1 MDADSRDQDLRT
13 PLSWAAISGHQ
24 EVVKM
29 LLESGRV
36 DRDSKDAD
44 DLTPYLW
51 AAGGGYDAVVKLL
64 QPSDQHVNID

>member
-1 MDADSRDQDLRT
+1 MDADSKDRNSRT
-13 PLSWAAISGHQ
+13 PLSWAAIFGHQ
-24 EVVKM
+24 EVVKV

-51 AAGGGYDAVVKLL
+51 AAGGGHDAVVKLL
-64 QPSDQHVNID
+64 QPSDELD